1 MATVHPLPQS
11 PRATAKPRRA
21 RKPAR
26 KSRPAA
32 SASTHPLTRLQG
44 LGTPAKAALIAVG
57 TLGLAAVAVAII
69 GPRRLQTEVLPSLQK
84 AVAPQAEKMWDQAK
98 PVREQLAGLFHRAGD
113 QREKL
118 ARDFQ
123 SWIGHFRA

>member
-11 PRATAKPRRA
+11 ARATAKPKRA

-26 KSRPAA
+26 KSRP
-32 SASTHPLTRLQG
+32 STSTHPLDRLQG

-57 TLGLAAVAVAII
+57 TLGLAALAVAIV
-69 GPRRLQTEVLPSLQK
+69 GPRRLQHDVLPSLQK
-84 AVAPQAEKMWDQAK
+84 AVAPQAEKLWDQSR
-98 PVREQLAGLFHRAGD
+98 PVREQLTGIFHRAGD

-123 SWIGHFRA
+123 SWIGHFRT